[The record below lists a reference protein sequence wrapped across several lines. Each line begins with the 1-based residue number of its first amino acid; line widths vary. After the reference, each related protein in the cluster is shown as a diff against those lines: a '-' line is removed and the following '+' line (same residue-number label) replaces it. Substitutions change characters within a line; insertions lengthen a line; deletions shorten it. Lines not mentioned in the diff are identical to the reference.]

1 MIENKLSATGS
12 VFAWKE
18 MEGLGLLL
26 VMIGIAVGNLPAV
39 MHQWRTDR
47 AGFNKTIG
55 LAGAYILYVALG
67 VAGMLLLI
75 RGQEGQGEPERAA
88 LLLTGAIAAWI
99 FYGGLILMR
108 TVPRYRE
115 PPAWLMRF
123 GIADLILLALLFGCL
138 AAYLWG

>member
-88 LLLTGAIAAWI
+88 LLLTGAIAAAR
-99 FYGGLILMR
+99 GLSSSTTLCAASAIWRGPEL
-108 TVPRYRE
+108 
-115 PPAWLMRF
+115 
-123 GIADLILLALLFGCL
+123 DLARLDLGEIEHLVDERQERLG
-138 AAYLWG
+138 